1 MKSIKHSPLFRNTPV
16 LLILVFLQ
24 FSFPALC
31 QQAVLSWGGD
41 AIGESG
47 SISYSLGQ
55 VADEHYTSKS
65 GYCNEGVQQP
75 FIPDSVTAS
84 IEVKSDL
91 DFSLS
96 PNPFRQEVILYAHD
110 PLEFNIQYSI
120 MDLTGRLQTSG
131 TIHATPHSIHLPDWP
146 DGMYIMILR
155 RDQLYI
161 DAIKLIK
168 AK

>member
-1 MKSIKHSPLFRNTPV
+1 MKITKHRPLFRNTPV
-16 LLILVFLQ
+16 LLTLAFLQ
-24 FSFPALC
+24 FNFHALC
-31 QQAVLSWGGD
+31 QQTVLSWGGD

-55 VADEHYTSKS
+55 VADEHYTSEN

-75 FIPDSVTAS
+75 FIPDTVTATF
-84 IEVKSDL
+84 EVTSDL
-91 DFSLS
+91 DFSIS
-96 PNPFRQEVILYAHD
+96 PNPFRQEVILYTNDA
-110 PLEFNIQYSI
+110 LEFDIQYSI
-120 MDLTGRLQTSG
+120 MDLTGRHQSSG
-131 TIHATPHSIHLPDWP
+131 TIHTTPHSIHLPDWP

>member
-1 MKSIKHSPLFRNTPV
+1 MKITKQSHLFPNTAV
-16 LLILVFLQ
+16 LLILAFLLY
-24 FSFPALC
+24 SSPALC
-31 QQAVLSWGGD
+31 QQTVLSWGGD

-55 VADEHYTSKS
+55 VADEHYTSES

-75 FIPDSVTAS
+75 FIPDTVTATF
-84 IEVKSDL
+84 EVTSDL

-96 PNPFRQEVILYAHD
+96 PNPFRQEVILYAND
-110 PLEFNIQYSI
+110 ALEFDIQYSI

-131 TIHATPHSIHLPDWP
+131 TIHTTPHSIHLPDWP

-168 AK
+168 AE